1 MSIYRIKG
9 RFFGKM
15 GNALASY
22 IHNGMIHNRKVENDD
37 TEKEVIIR
45 TSLYLTVQ
53 FSSVPQSCPTLC
65 DPMNCSMPG
74 LPVHHKLLE

>member
-37 TEKEVIIR
+37 TEKKVIIR

-53 FSSVPQSCPTLC
+53 FSSV
-65 DPMNCSMPG
+65 
-74 LPVHHKLLE
+74 